1 MATLPAWSLAVSDS
15 PQAQVTV
22 TYTITTSVEDARLDF
37 FTLAGLGSRFYTPN
51 NLRSGDRVTV
61 NIRKLPDDNHIQSST
76 AGPSEGSSGGSG
88 AELRESRE

>member
-22 TYTITTSVEDARLDF
+22 TYTITTSVEDAHLDF

-51 NLRSGDRVTV
+51 NFLAGDRVKVT
-61 NIRKLPDDNHIQSST
+61 IQRIPHCP
-76 AGPSEGSSGGSG
+76 PSPTTQPEPPSNS
-88 AELRESRE
+88 